1 LTPKDGIVGSI
12 ERKAVVM
19 PWDEELEELTTQVFD
34 ILGESALNEAVGRAT
49 TRVLA
54 RDGGTQQ
61 VTKSVDDEHPSDSR
75 MMRLS
80 DGTIM
85 SADAVYEVLKLE
97 LRRLVRP
104 H

>member
-1 LTPKDGIVGSI
+1 MPLLEASK
-12 ERKAVVM
+12 ERRRVM
-19 PWDEELEELTTQVFD
+19 PWDEELEELATQVFD

-54 RDGGTQQ
+54 REWVTHE
-61 VTKSVDDEHPSDSR
+61 VTKNVDDEHPSDSR
-75 MMRLS
+75 LMRLS

-85 SADAVYEVLKLE
+85 STDAVYEVLKWE